1 MNNFKF
7 IMSDRPGSIISK
19 FLTITDNYNLQFI
32 IRNTEI
38 IDWKYLQQR
47 DFPHN
52 KIELSK
58 YNAINL
64 DNGNIISHTVTKEKL
79 IEYPFMKN
87 NLQLF
92 YDIDHIFDENDTYL
106 VSDCFTYSKKNAM
119 EYFKISKSEIET
131 LPKTIKKYN
140 DGEYD
145 MHLYYIGSL
154 QKLTAKIYKGI
165 TNFNIKKL
173 YNIKEPKIHKCAKC
187 LKEFKKPY
195 NLKRHEERK
204 NPCNIFKMT

>member
-7 IMSDRPGSIISK
+7 IMSDRPGSVISK
-19 FLTITDNYNLQFI
+19 FLTITDNLQFI

-79 IEYPFMKN
+79 IEYPSIKN

-92 YDIDHIFDENDTYL
+92 YDIDHIFDE
-106 VSDCFTYSKKNAM
+106 
-119 EYFKISKSEIET
+119 
-131 LPKTIKKYN
+131 TI
-140 DGEYD
+140 
-145 MHLYYIGSL
+145 LI
-154 QKLTAKIYKGI
+154 
-165 TNFNIKKL
+165 
-173 YNIKEPKIHKCAKC
+173 
-187 LKEFKKPY
+187 
-195 NLKRHEERK
+195 
-204 NPCNIFKMT
+204 